1 MSALFEYPKKAEFGR
16 VLPKNKIYEKAKP
29 TTAVKDLFVRQV
41 DQISW
46 KYKLAPETI
55 NIPATKSVPEI
66 QIFHITLKNGE
77 LKEDVLRCIDK
88 AVALPIIFE
97 LHYGDKCQIIASYKR
112 PNEADTSKWVISS
125 YFKTKWLPA
134 NTKREALPVTLN
146 LGGLYQELLKPL
158 LPCKGKKGESLKTL
172 AERAELIRTQ
182 ELELS
187 KAQSRLNKTKQ
198 FNRKV
203 EINAEIRMI
212 KQQLEELTGANAG
225 A

>member
-1 MSALFEYPKKAEFGR
+1 MSALFNYPKQAEFGR

-41 DQISW
+41 DQIIW

-55 NIPATKSVPEI
+55 NISATKSVPEI
-66 QIFHITLKNGE
+66 QIFHITLKNGD

-97 LHYGDKCQIIASYKR
+97 IHYGDKCQVIASYKR

-134 NTKREALPVTLN
+134 NTKRAALPVALN

-158 LPCKGKKGESLKTL
+158 LPCEGKQGESLKTL

-212 KQQLEELTGANAG
+212 KQHLEELTGANAG